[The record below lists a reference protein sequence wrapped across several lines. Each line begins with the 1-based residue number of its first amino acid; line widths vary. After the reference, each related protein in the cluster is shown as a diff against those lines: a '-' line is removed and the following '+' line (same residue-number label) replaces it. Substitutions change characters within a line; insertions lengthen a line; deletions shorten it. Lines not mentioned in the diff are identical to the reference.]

1 MDPLL
6 AAAPGGVMQIFF
18 LACTHR
24 RLAPRGDVD
33 REFQMQIKD
42 SLLLPAKDFLYR
54 DVEKSFDFYFIYY
67 FIYFLVF
74 HPRGSTGS
82 VAARASL
89 DLSAKSCTF
98 NMHLCSH

>member
-42 SLLLPAKDFLYR
+42 SLLLPAKDFYTVML
-54 DVEKSFDFYFIYY
+54 KSPSIFIL
-67 FIYFLVF
+67 FIILFIF
-74 HPRGSTGS
+74 
-82 VAARASL
+82 
-89 DLSAKSCTF
+89 
-98 NMHLCSH
+98 